1 MQICTNEMAYQSA
14 QAVIT
19 KNHELGGLNNR
30 YLFLTVLEA
39 GTSKIKML
47 ID

>member
-1 MQICTNEMAYQSA
+1 MQTCTNEMVSQSA
-14 QAVIT
+14 HAVVT